1 MSKLSTG
8 YKQRLNL
15 ARGFVNDPAVLFLDE
30 PTLGLDV
37 LSARHLR
44 TLVKDWIRTGG
55 KTVLLTTHYMAEADQ
70 MCDRVGIINRG
81 KILACDTPQ
90 QLKMKISGGVSW
102 KIEITPNLSQ
112 PESIKSIAEIGLPIL
127 TIGAYVILY
136 RALKFPSTAGAA
148 VIIGGAMIAFW
159 TNVLWN
165 MSSQWFWERE
175 VGNLEM
181 YLVAPVSRMSIL
193 LGMAMGG
200 GVNTALRALGI
211 VLLGIFIFQVPFQ
224 LKEPLL
230 VGVVFVLTLVAL
242 YALGMLFASL
252 FMLYGREAWNTANLL
267 QEPVYFLS
275 GAYFPGF
282 YG

>member
-1 MSKLSTG
+1 MIPGTPTREELETNLRAAYARMWVRLRGSNREVTG
-8 YKQRLNL
+8 
-15 ARGFVNDPAVLFLDE
+15 
-30 PTLGLDV
+30 
-37 LSARHLR
+37 
-44 TLVKDWIRTGG
+44 LV
-55 KTVLLTTHYMAEADQ
+55 
-70 MCDRVGIINRG
+70 
-81 KILACDTPQ
+81 
-90 QLKMKISGGVSW
+90 
-102 KIEITPNLSQ
+102 
-112 PESIKSIAEIGLPIL
+112 AEIGLPIL

-136 RALKFPSTAGAA
+136 RAIGLPPTAGAA

-175 VGNLEM
+175 SGNLEM

-200 GVNTALRALGI
+200 SVNTSIRALGI
-211 VLLGIFIFQVPFQ
+211 VLLGIFAFQVPF
-224 LKEPLL
+224 L
-230 VGVVFVLTLVAL
+230 VRDPFSVGIVFVLTLAAL
-242 YALGMLFASL
+242 YTLGMLFASL

-282 YG
+282 YGPIV